1 MIIRK
6 SMEKYIFLFFQ
17 ESKGRWQ
24 FLNQK
29 IYKFRQA
36 NFAID
41 QSRSKG
47 KENFTLIQF
56 ITGGISLLVLC
67 PSKRGP
73 PPFATPFFRP
83 LVFSSPVSVLR
94 DCAIKLDSKGV
105 KEFTKEFSQ
114 A

>member
-1 MIIRK
+1 
-6 SMEKYIFLFFQ
+6 MEKFIFLFFQ

-56 ITGGISLLVLC
+56 ITGEFL
-67 PSKRGP
+67 
-73 PPFATPFFRP
+73 
-83 LVFSSPVSVLR
+83 SSPGVLP
-94 DCAIKLDSKGV
+94 KGV
-105 KEFTKEFSQ
+105 LPSPPLFF
-114 A
+114 AL